1 MKIENVDIHWF
12 GHASFEI
19 IANGKKILI
28 DPYVIPKNVDKADIL
43 LITHAHYDHCAN
55 IEKVSNENTIIVAPE
70 NCREKAGNHNFYPIK
85 EGQSYEF
92 YGIKINAVPAYN
104 INKNFHPRG
113 FGVGYIIDINGF
125 RIYHAGDTDRIPEMK
140 NFKVDL
146 ALLPIGGTYTMDEKE
161 AAKAVEDMKPKY
173 VIPMHYN
180 WLEGLEKDPRD
191 FEKLVKGSKVIILEQ
206 EVKKV

>member
-1 MKIENVDIHWF
+1 MRIENINIHWF

-19 IANGKKILI
+19 IGKNKKIFI
-28 DPYVIPKNVDKADIL
+28 DPYVLPERFEKADIL

-55 IEKVSNENTIIVAPE
+55 IEKVSNDNTIIIAPE
-70 NCREKAGNHNFYPIK
+70 NCREKVGNHKFYPIK
-85 EGQSYEF
+85 EGESYNF
-92 YGIKINAVPAYN
+92 YGIKISAVPAYN
-104 INKNFHPRG
+104 INKEFHPRG
-113 FGVGYIIDINGF
+113 FGVGYIIDIDNF

-161 AAKAVEDMKPKY
+161 AAKAVEDIKPKY

-180 WLEGLEKDPRD
+180 WLKGLEKDPKE
-191 FEKLVKGSKVIILEQ
+191 FEKLVKGSKVIIPKQ
-206 EVKKV
+206 ESQKL